1 MRDWTNKLFIERSD
15 LFLKI
20 MDQRWAK
27 TEPLVN
33 GIMKVLDDFGIKSGK
48 LLDLYCGNGRTSIY
62 MAKKGFRA
70 VGVDISKAFL
80 DDAKRKAK
88 EHGVSGLVTFLEGDA
103 RKLKEVV
110 GSNSEPFDVIVN
122 VWTSIGF
129 YPEKDDLSTFKQAR
143 QLAKEGAIMFIA
155 ETVHT
160 EYLSVKFA
168 PTSYAELDDI
178 VMLENRRYDP
188 MTAQANTCWTFYKR
202 HGKNLEFIDKAEIMH
217 HVYSLS
223 ELCSLL
229 KRAGWE
235 TVASYGNLST
245 LQPMSPLTHM
255 NIVAKAVDSDPQR
268 AHTQAQYPEKTMDAG
283 KTSAR
288 KKAVGDA
295 LHGID
300 LFRETEA
307 QRASSV

>member
-1 MRDWTNKLFIERSD
+1 MRDWINKLFIERSD

-33 GIMKVLDDFGIKSGK
+33 GIVKVLDDFGIKSGK

-80 DDAKRKAK
+80 DDAKRKA
-88 EHGVSGLVTFLEGDA
+88 ESHGVSGLVTFLEGDV
-103 RKLKEVV
+103 RKLKQIV
-110 GSNSEPFDVIVN
+110 GPNSKPFDAVVN
-122 VWTSIGF
+122 VWTSVGF
-129 YPEKDDLSTFKQAR
+129 YGEKDDLSVFKQAR
-143 QLAKEGAIMFIA
+143 QIAREGAILVIA

-160 EYLSVKFA
+160 EYLSLKFT

-178 VMLENRRYDP
+178 VMLENRKYEP
-188 MTAQANTCWTFYKR
+188 TTAQANTSWIFYR
-202 HGKNLEFIDKAEIMH
+202 RRGKNLEFIDEAEIMH

-245 LQPMSPLTHM
+245 LQPLTPLTHM
-255 NIVAKAVDSDPQR
+255 NIVAKAV
-268 AHTQAQYPEKTMDAG
+268 G
-283 KTSAR
+283 
-288 KKAVGDA
+288 
-295 LHGID
+295 
-300 LFRETEA
+300 
-307 QRASSV
+307 